1 MYMLR
6 TSEHKS
12 TSRSTKKYQITLD
25 SGATTHV
32 MNASSLDGG
41 VEVMHA
47 PSTIKTAHLGD
58 TMTSNLIANVGIL
71 KDVIIMDDS
80 NLDMNL
86 ASVAR
91 FDKAGYRVVFE
102 RGMGVVY
109 DADGN
114 TLLEATLTDDLYIF
128 DMRDAMQ
135 YQKAMLASSAPKEDL
150 NLWHRRLG
158 HRNKRDILTAVI
170 KDLITGT

>member
-1 MYMLR
+1 
-6 TSEHKS
+6 
-12 TSRSTKKYQITLD
+12 
-25 SGATTHV
+25 

-58 TMTSNLIANVGIL
+58 TMTSNLSANVGIL
-71 KDVIIMDDS
+71 KDVIVMENN

-86 ASVAR
+86 AR
-91 FDKAGYRVVFE
+91 FDKSGCHVVFE

-114 TLLEATLTDDLYIF
+114 TLLEATLTDDLY
-128 DMRDAMQ
+128 R
-135 YQKAMLASSAPKEDL
+135 
-150 NLWHRRLG
+150 
-158 HRNKRDILTAVI
+158 
-170 KDLITGT
+170 